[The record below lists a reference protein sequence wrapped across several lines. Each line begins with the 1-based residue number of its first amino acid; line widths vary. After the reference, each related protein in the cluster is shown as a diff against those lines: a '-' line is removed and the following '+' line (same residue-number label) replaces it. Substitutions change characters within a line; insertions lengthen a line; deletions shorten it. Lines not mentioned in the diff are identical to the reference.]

1 MNSTQIDFEAEVL
14 QSDLPVLV
22 DFSASWCGPCQAI
35 APVIESLSEEYAGR
49 AKVITVDV
57 DAESEISAR
66 YGVMSIPTLVVFK
79 DGREAER
86 IVGAARKDDI
96 EELLKRHM

>member
-66 YGVMSIPTLVVFK
+66 YGVMSILTLVVFK

>member
-49 AKVITVDV
+49 AKVVTIDV
-57 DAESEISAR
+57 DAETEISAR

-86 IVGAARKDDI
+86 IVGAAQRDAI
-96 EELLKRHM
+96 EGLIKRHL

>member
-49 AKVITVDV
+49 AKVVTIDV
-57 DAESEISAR
+57 DAETEISAR

-86 IVGAARKDDI
+86 IVGTAQRDAI
-96 EELLKRHM
+96 EGLIKRHL